1 MASLSS
7 RRTNNKVNASSTG
20 RKSIVDNDTSEEELS
35 VSSSARLDAAGDKNT
50 SNHRAKQQSNG
61 SNEKKKKKITT
72 DEEIAKRYSNA
83 LEDEE
88 KQQNKRARRVVTP
101 LSTTQLMTGLVKIV
115 HDFPT
120 RYNLGSQHQKGKE
133 PAYAAMLIQAYKN
146 ICHELAPNVSF
157 IDAIAKI
164 ESLGGKKDVKLCLQ
178 QMRDQQRD
186 AVLDKIIGQAARERI
201 LQDKRGSSNDG
212 DDEAYVDSNMKNP
225 EEEGE
230 EIEADLAD
238 VVDASQR
245 ANYQPL
251 DVDEAEKTE
260 NFDVNHMARENSFA
274 SKAYSHPDEEEEN
287 EANFDELEIA
297 STNVDNP
304 VLTDVE
310 DGIEKASD
318 CNENSHHSN
327 LEEIEVYAVEK
338 VISSKQVDSQP
349 FSNDEENNA
358 AFEQVKSFTNN
369 GKEVGEQIICSS
381 TSEPSSER
389 RSCEDSTSAAAEN
402 RTENNA
408 GIEQFETLEN
418 DNSEPMKNKHSQSI
432 TGVENEV
439 FSNRNSNY
447 TDRGVNRP
455 EEGSFEDRSSS
466 QDNSR
471 DVILED
477 SEALVL
483 DGTQEDMTY
492 DVRANNSFETIL
504 NLAQTQTN
512 EASQPE
518 TIFFSSEEVPT
529 QLASQVE
536 NTQNNY
542 YCTQQVMAYD
552 SAWQKELS
560 QNNTAESPEESSTQL
575 VNSQEERANPEL
587 NGQQS
592 MESPTQIVNSQFFAT
607 QNY

>member
-1 MASLSS
+1 MPSLSS

-35 VSSSARLDAAGDKNT
+35 VSSSARLNAAGDKNT

-61 SNEKKKKKITT
+61 SNEEKKKKITT

-83 LEDEE
+83 LEDEQ
-88 KQQNKRARRVVTP
+88 KQQNKRARRIVTP

-230 EIEADLAD
+230 EIEADLGD

-297 STNVDNP
+297 STNV
-304 VLTDVE
+304 
-310 DGIEKASD
+310 
-318 CNENSHHSN
+318 HHSN
-327 LEEIEVYAVEK
+327 HEEIETDAVK
-338 VISSKQVDSQP
+338 KIASSKKVDPQP

-358 AFEQVKSFTNN
+358 AFKEVESVTNN
-369 GKEVGEQIICSS
+369 QKEVGEQIICSS

-389 RSCEDSTSAAAEN
+389 RSCEDPTSAAAISSKEN
-402 RTENNA
+402 SA
-408 GIEQFETLEN
+408 GIEQFEPLEN
-418 DNSEPMKNKHSQSI
+418 DDYEPMKNKHNQSI
-432 TGVENEV
+432 IGVENEV
-439 FSNRNSNY
+439 ISSRNLNY
-447 TDRGVNRP
+447 TDSGVNRP

-466 QDNSR
+466 QDNAR
-471 DVILED
+471 DVLED

-483 DGTQEDMTY
+483 DGTQEEMTY
-492 DVRANNSFETIL
+492 DDGANNSPETIF

-536 NTQNNY
+536 NTQNNH
-542 YCTQQVMAYD
+542 YCTQPLMEYN
-552 SAWQKELS
+552 SAWQKGLS
-560 QNNTAESPEESSTQL
+560 QNNVAASPQESSTQS
-575 VNSQEERANPEL
+575 VNSQEERADPEL
-587 NGQQS
+587 DGPQG